1 MRRPAVFLDRDGT
14 INEQVGYV
22 NHISRF
28 VLLPGTAEAIRLLNS
43 RDYLAIIITNQSGV
57 ARGYFPLELVDKVH
71 NHLKDLLRKEGATID
86 GIFVCPHYPGGEVKE
101 YGIDCNCRKPRP
113 GLIQTA
119 LENFDIDV
127 SRSYVIGDRNTDMKL
142 ANQCGLKGILV
153 RTGYG
158 VGDLEYV
165 LPQSQVKPN
174 HVADDLLDAVLW
186 IIENA
191 RAGES

>member
-1 MRRPAVFLDRDGT
+1 MRRQAVFLDRDGT
-14 INEQVGYV
+14 INEQAGYV

-43 RDYLAIIITNQSGV
+43 HDYLAIIITNQSGV

-86 GIFVCPHYPGGEVKE
+86 GIFVCPHYPGGEVRE

-142 ANQCGLKGILV
+142 AAQCGLKGILV
-153 RTGYG
+153 KTGYG
-158 VGDLEYV
+158 MRELEYV

-186 IIENA
+186 IIGNA

>member
-1 MRRPAVFLDRDGT
+1 MRRQAVFLDRDGT
-14 INEQVGYV
+14 INEQAGYV

-43 RDYLAIIITNQSGV
+43 HDYLAIIITNQSGV
-57 ARGYFPLELVDKVH
+57 ARGYFPMELVDKVH

-86 GIFVCPHYPGGEVKE
+86 GIFVCPHYPGGEVRE

-142 ANQCGLKGILV
+142 AAQCGLKGILV

-158 VGDLEYV
+158 MGELEYV

-186 IIENA
+186 IIGNA